1 MAGQQH
7 HFLSGFPNV
16 QQSAMRTQFG
26 GGQMVSGLMGPQQG
40 SEYLNYLCVS
50 SYLQCL
56 YICTYYVLI
65 MYILSILCII
75 CK

>member
-7 HFLSGFPNV
+7 PFLSGFPNV

-40 SEYLNYLCVS
+40 SKYLKISFYYIFIYIFICISVVYLITIA
-50 SYLQCL
+50 SYNL
-56 YICTYYVLI
+56 
-65 MYILSILCII
+65 
-75 CK
+75 